1 MSVAK
6 KRKESTVDD
15 PLPALDG
22 KELEAHIEKMREFQR
37 TPLHVEIENGML
49 KVFWGTG
56 DTPAARRI
64 VHSFPVTYSLGLG
77 DGGWIHLWD
86 AHPKPDRGP
95 PLQCYMYHLD
105 DLKAKHQ
112 AERSSFKEVQVT
124 LASSY
129 VPGRLFIARG
139 VVPAEPAP
147 VSKDA
152 DGDLPMKA

>member
-77 DGGWIHLWD
+77 EGGWIHLWD
-86 AHPKPDRGP
+86 A
-95 PLQCYMYHLD
+95 
-105 DLKAKHQ
+105 
-112 AERSSFKEVQVT
+112 RSWPEAR
-124 LASSY
+124 LRPASAMLH
-129 VPGRLFIARG
+129 VPSGRLEG
-139 VVPAEPAP
+139 K
-147 VSKDA
+147 VS
-152 DGDLPMKA
+152 G